1 MANNYVSFSFQVKC
15 PSEEAANTLEDSLAK
30 AMNLDDECL
39 NLEHAEAEGDAV
51 WIAEEE
57 GTDLEF
63 LADVLQDYLQHNDP
77 HGSIGFTWAE
87 TCSKLRVDE
96 FGGGAVF
103 ITHDDQVW
111 LNSYHWLHIQERNR
125 TFSNMGLLDAAKAPA
140 PSPSA

>member
-1 MANNYVSFSFQVKC
+1 MANNYTSFSFQVKC
-15 PSEEAANTLEDSLAK
+15 PSEEAANTLEDSLAS
-30 AMNLDDECL
+30 AMESGTEADPDRWL
-39 NLEHAEAEGDAV
+39 NLEHAEAEGDTV

-57 GTDLEF
+57 GTNLEF

-103 ITHDDQVW
+103 ITHDNQVW
-111 LNSYHWLHIQERNR
+111 LNSYHWLQIQESNR
-125 TFSNMGLLDAAKAPA
+125 KPLPAPA
-140 PSPSA
+140 LAT